1 MKKVLN
7 ILTKS
12 TKLLEIIIGV
22 TVIIGIIISLKGL
35 FIGLSELYYTV
46 NSKDA
51 FLNFLAIAFN
61 ILIGIEFLK
70 MIFNYNVDTVIEV
83 LLFAL
88 SRQLIVEHTTLFENC
103 IGVISI
109 MLLFAIR
116 KFFFVPKLDKDN
128 NEN

>member
-116 KFFFVPKLDKDN
+116 KFFFVPKLDKDK